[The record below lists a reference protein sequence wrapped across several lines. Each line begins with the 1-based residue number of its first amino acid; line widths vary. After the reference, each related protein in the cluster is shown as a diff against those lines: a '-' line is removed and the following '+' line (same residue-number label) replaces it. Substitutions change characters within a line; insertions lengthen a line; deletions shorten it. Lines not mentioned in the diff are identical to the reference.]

1 MTNFASEVKKGKRRT
16 LSMSKKEKNVLI
28 GDVNNLFQENTCE
41 AVHLKLKL
49 EM

>member
-1 MTNFASEVKKGKRRT
+1 
-16 LSMSKKEKNVLI
+16 MSKKEKNVLI

-49 EM
+49 EMEASRALDEED